1 MRAAGW
7 SSAGQITIGVAV
19 AYAESGG
26 RTDATN
32 QNRNGS
38 RDLGL
43 WQINDGAHPW
53 IKSQNWQ
60 DPGVN
65 TAAAF
70 RVWREAGGSWRPWVA
85 YTSGSYRQYLLQGKQ
100 GADAPV
106 TPGASDPLVADP
118 ALGLGDITDAAESVA
133 DAVKLA
139 ASVATW
145 VANPHNWLRVA
156 WVAGGGVMILA
167 GLNLAARPLTAPAVS
182 SVKGVAKTVATKG
195 K

>member
-1 MRAAGW
+1 MRTAGW
-7 SSAGQITIGVAV
+7 TSVGQITVGVAV

-26 RTDATN
+26 RPTATN
-32 QNRNGS
+32 VNRNGS

-53 IKSQNWQ
+53 IKGQNWQ
-60 DPGVN
+60 DPAVN

-100 GADAPV
+100 GADNPQS
-106 TPGASDPLVADP
+106 PGAIEGDP
-118 ALGLGDITDAAESVA
+118 AFSLNPLDGIGDAAQSVA
-133 DAVKLA
+133 DAVKLGA
-139 ASVATW
+139 AAAQWLAS
-145 VANPHNWLRVA
+145 PHNWLRVA

-195 K
+195 R